1 MGNPYAPHK
10 KSTAKVPT
18 TPESTDKKAPEASS
32 EPQNKVET
40 QEHVETDKSA
50 KESTIEVPEATMEG
64 ILDWVGA
71 DKERAAAAIE
81 HEKSQPKPR
90 KTLLSKLGDI

>member
-10 KSTAKVPT
+10 KSTAKAT
-18 TPESTDKKAPEASS
+18 TAPQSSEEKAPEASS
-32 EPQNKVET
+32 EPQSKVET
-40 QEHVETDKSA
+40 QEHVETDTSA
-50 KESTIEVPEATMEG
+50 KEATIEVPEATMEG
-64 ILDWVGA
+64 ILDWVGE

-81 HEKSQPKPR
+81 HEKAQTKPR